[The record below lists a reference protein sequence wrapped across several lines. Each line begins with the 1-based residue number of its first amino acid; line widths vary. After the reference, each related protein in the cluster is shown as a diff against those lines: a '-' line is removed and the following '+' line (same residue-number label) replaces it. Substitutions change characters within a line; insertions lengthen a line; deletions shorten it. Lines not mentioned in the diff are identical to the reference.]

1 MAVVRYAC
9 NNNINDDDTAFCFLL
24 YTQGPIQTYTYK
36 CMFSMAAMLNNQQI
50 HDARLRRE

>member
-9 NNNINDDDTAFCFLL
+9 DNNINDDDTAFCFLL